1 MVEGNIWG
9 GIPPVG
15 KGKIS
20 NKWSFLFILLA
31 VILFEW
37 ALWATY
43 RYLTLPIIESAFTR
57 LGFLFHILAAP
68 IIGLTP
74 ILLYWKF
81 VAREEGLPWRFTK
94 KNLFT
99 SITVGA
105 LSAALLMLAYQ
116 IANWFVL
123 VISGQAEPTSAALIS
138 LWRSSI
144 TNGDLDWFILMTF
157 TFFFIVGPVE
167 ELQYRSFLQDQIG
180 RAFTP
185 AVGLLLAS
193 AMFALSHLPIYI
205 LIYRLEPIQVMLT
218 LCWTF
223 TMGSVLGLFYFQ
235 SRNILGPII
244 MHGFWDWVLSI
255 WVLDVK
261 VKDSY
266 FDLGYATDV
275 LWLISLIPVSLL
287 IIFFINIMYSSFWRD
302 NRPDGSFGIGPIRI
316 LSNIADRIGVSIVK
330 ISPMKIFKGMDSS
343 SLSLGTRVTRSIL
356 SVFIIALITMLLSS
370 PGALIMNDNIGLE
383 RTGSPFDQ
391 EGISTLSFSQGLY
404 VREGENVDVNIPLN
418 RTWSIISIKV
428 TIFWMDESPA
438 GPRFT
443 NLPDIFSSIL
453 EIDMEEADA
462 QGPSES
468 GSLIHSWESEEGNL
482 TIREAKVLIKCES
495 AGDETPIVD
504 PIGLRRRPDDG
515 NDITVSVQIG
525 YFEPV
530 FS

>member
-1 MVEGNIWG
+1 MVDGDIWG

-15 KGKIS
+15 KGKIT
-20 NKWSFLFILLA
+20 NKWSFLLILLT

-37 ALWATY
+37 VLWATY
-43 RYLTLPIIESAFTR
+43 RYLSLPIIESAFTR
-57 LGFLFHILAAP
+57 LGFFFHIFAAP

-74 ILLYWKF
+74 ILIYWKF
-81 VAREEGLPWRFTK
+81 VAHEKGPPWRFTK

-105 LSAALLMLAYQ
+105 TSAALLMLAYQ
-116 IANWFVL
+116 VANWFVL
-123 VISGQAEPTSAALIS
+123 VISGQAELTSAALIS

-144 TNGDLDWFILMTF
+144 ANGDMDWFILMTF

-167 ELQYRSFLQDQIG
+167 ELQYRSFLQDQIS

-185 AVGLLLAS
+185 ATGLLLAS

-235 SRNILGPII
+235 SRNIMGPII
-244 MHGFWDWVLSI
+244 MHGFWDWVLSV

-266 FDLGYATDV
+266 FDLGHATDV

-287 IIFFINIMYSSFWRD
+287 IVFFINIMYSSFWRG
-302 NRPDGSFGIGPIRI
+302 NRPDRSFGIGPIRG
-316 LSNIADRIGVSIVK
+316 LSKIADRIGASLAK
-330 ISPMKIFKGMDSS
+330 IRPMKIFKGLDSS
-343 SLSLGTRVTRSIL
+343 SLSLGTRITRSVL
-356 SVFIIALITMLLSS
+356 SVVIIALVTMLLSA
-370 PGALIMNDNIGLE
+370 PGALILNDDIGLE
-383 RTGSPFDQ
+383 RTGPPFDH
-391 EGISTLSFSQGLY
+391 EGLSTLSFSQGLY
-404 VREGENVDVNIPLN
+404 VQEGETVEVNIPLN
-418 RTWSIISIKV
+418 ETWSLLSIKV
-428 TIFWMDESPA
+428 TIFWMDEDPV

-453 EIDMEEADA
+453 EIDMEETDP

-468 GSLIHSWESEEGNL
+468 GSLIHSWDSVEGNL
-482 TIREAKVLIKCES
+482 SIKEAKVLIKCES

-504 PIGLRRRPDDG
+504 PIGLRRRADDG
-515 NDITVSVQIG
+515 NDVTVSVQIG
-525 YFEPV
+525 YYETV
-530 FS
+530 YY